1 MAEQFQRSKLYEY
14 GANSNLVLEA
24 DRSEGGA
31 RRRDEDGKGEV
42 ETLYGKLDTI
52 KMGEFVNRD
61 RQIQLNEK
69 LEKIKLKRERMEL
82 DEDNLMSKKNKTPH
96 GNSNVHL
103 GSNGG
108 GNNLFLSSKS
118 GGLLS
123 VTDDLEAINYRP
135 KTRESRQ
142 AYEEILSMV
151 QVSLGLWQ
159 LKNFFKFKSNCYM
172 E

>member
-24 DRSEGGA
+24 DRSEGAA

-42 ETLYGKLDTI
+42 ESLHGRLNTI

-61 RQIQLNEK
+61 RQSQLNEK

-82 DEDNLMSKKNKTPH
+82 DEANLMNKKKKDIGGSG
-96 GNSNVHL
+96 GNIHL
-103 GSNGG
+103 GSTSSGG
-108 GNNLFLSSKS
+108 KNNLFLTSKS
-118 GGLLS
+118 VGLLS
-123 VTDDLEAINYRP
+123 VTEDLESINYRP

-151 QVSLGLWQ
+151 QISLGIG
-159 LKNFFKFKSNCYM
+159 KK
-172 E
+172 

>member
-1 MAEQFQRSKLYEY
+1 MAELFQRSKLYEY

-24 DRSEGGA
+24 DRSEGAA

-42 ETLYGKLDTI
+42 ESLHGRLNTI

-82 DEDNLMSKKNKTPH
+82 DEANMLNKKKKDI
-96 GNSNVHL
+96 GSSSNIHL
-103 GSNGG
+103 GSTGG
-108 GNNLFLSSKS
+108 KNNLFVSSKS
-118 GGLLS
+118 AGGLLS

-135 KTRESRQ
+135 KTRESKQ
-142 AYEEILSMV
+142 AYEEILSIV
-151 QVSLGLWQ
+151 QVSLGNL
-159 LKNFFKFKSNCYM
+159 LFIIPI

>member
-24 DRSEGGA
+24 DRSEGAA

-42 ETLYGKLDTI
+42 ETLYGKLNTI

-82 DEDNLMSKKNKTPH
+82 DEANLINKKNKTPS
-96 GNSNVHL
+96 GNNNVHL
-103 GSNGG
+103 SGNGG
-108 GNNLFLSSKS
+108 GNNLFLST
-118 GGLLS
+118 GGTFNNS
-123 VTDDLEAINYRP
+123 
-135 KTRESRQ
+135 S
-142 AYEEILSMV
+142 
-151 QVSLGLWQ
+151 
-159 LKNFFKFKSNCYM
+159 
-172 E
+172 